1 MGLEIRQI
9 ARSGASPSL
18 AVNWTARG
26 FGAAVLVFVVLDSTT
41 KLIALAVLKRSMGE
55 AGSLL
60 QLCRTIGLVSLA
72 GLVLATTPRQVTLA
86 LAMMLALA
94 CSALASHPLPIQI

>member
-1 MGLEIRQI
+1 MADEIRQV
-9 ARSGASPSL
+9 APSRAPSSGANGP
-18 AVNWTARG
+18 RG
-26 FGAAVLVFVVLDSTT
+26 FGTAVLALVILDCTA

-55 AGSLL
+55 AGDLF

-72 GLVLATTPRQVTLA
+72 GLVPATTPRQVTLA